1 VRFAISIPQ
10 HVGAEGFD
18 ATGFKNYV
26 ARAEE
31 LGFESGWTQEQV
43 LGPGHVLSPL
53 EAMTYAAA
61 SSERLRLGC
70 AVFVFSLHSPLHLA
84 KAISSLDCLSHGRL
98 EIGLVA
104 GGPARPFSAFNVDA
118 STFVAR
124 FNEGLDLME
133 ACWTEP
139 EITFHGR
146 FWQLDDATMTPK
158 PVQKPNPPIWL
169 GGNHPAAVRRAV
181 RRADGFF
188 GAGSQTTENF
198 ATQVQVAREELSS
211 QGREPASFRIAKR
224 VYIHVDE
231 DRDRAREQIEEAL
244 TRHYGRPGLG
254 PVALAG
260 PPAECVAGL
269 REVAAAGAD
278 LIQFNPM
285 VDEAHQLE
293 RLAAEVI
300 PQLS

>member
-10 HVGAEGFD
+10 HVGAGGFD
-18 ATGFKNYV
+18 AAGFRHYV

-43 LGPGHVLSPL
+43 LGPGNTLSPL

-70 AVFVFSLHSPLHLA
+70 AVFVSSLHSPLHLA
-84 KAISSLDCLSHGRL
+84 KSITSLDCLSHGRV
-98 EIGLVA
+98 EVGLVA
-104 GGPARPFSAFNVDA
+104 GGPGRPFSAFGVDP
-118 STFVAR
+118 STAVAR
-124 FNEGLDLME
+124 FNEGLELMK
-133 ACWTEP
+133 ACWTQS
-139 EITFHGR
+139 EITFEGR
-146 FWQLDDATMTPK
+146 FWQLDGATMTPK
-158 PVQKPNPPIWL
+158 PMQKPHPPIWL

-188 GAGSQTTENF
+188 GAGSQPTEQF
-198 ATQVQVAREELSS
+198 AQQVQIAREALSS
-211 QGREPASFRIAKR
+211 EGRDPASFRIAKR

-231 DRDRAREQIEEAL
+231 DRDRAHEQLEAAL
-244 TRHYGRPGLG
+244 TRHYGRGGMG
-254 PVALAG
+254 PVTIAG
-260 PPAECVAGL
+260 PPAECAAGL
-269 REVAAAGAD
+269 QEVAAAGAE
-278 LIQFNPM
+278 LIQLNPM

-300 PQLS
+300 PELS